1 MVKEALFP
9 SWHIND
15 IIHNNVAE
23 TLTGIIRLARYCGFT
38 QSVPFLLRQQLG
50 YVWFIRHV
58 GLCSCLSRRETVNQ
72 LLDRCIYVITL
83 DPNTMN
89 PSPL

>member
-23 TLTGIIRLARYCGFT
+23 TLTGITRQARYCGST
-38 QSVPFLLRQQLG
+38 QSVPVTTR
-50 YVWFIRHV
+50 
-58 GLCSCLSRRETVNQ
+58 
-72 LLDRCIYVITL
+72 
-83 DPNTMN
+83 
-89 PSPL
+89 